1 MSLGAHTHTN
11 MSGNSSRLVCVSESA
26 AKFLETR
33 NDKLFELF
41 LLDEAI
47 RLRYRESDSDA
58 VLTLKIQRTRMC
70 RELRDMS
77 AEPWDLDKVQDNS
90 WLVRQQTASCG

>member
-1 MSLGAHTHTN
+1 MSLGAHTHMN
-11 MSGNSSRLVCVSESA
+11 MSAYSSMLACVSESA

-33 NDKLFELF
+33 NDMLFELF
-41 LLDEAI
+41 LLDESI
-47 RLRYRESDSDA
+47 RLRHRESDRDA

-70 RELRDMS
+70 RELRDMG
-77 AEPWDLDKVQDNS
+77 AEPWDLDKEQDNS